1 MAQRIRPAGRDLALL
16 GALLP
21 VDDDAGVR
29 VGAGAARASPTGS
42 ATLLACAFMAVG
54 GGSPSACG
62 EGGRRPVSKDFSS
75 SSRGSCQNNMTAR
88 ARVALAY

>member
-54 GGSPSACG
+54 ASVVGHQVHAGKAAA
-62 EGGRRPVSKDFSS
+62 GRCQKIFLLLPVEAVK
-75 SSRGSCQNNMTAR
+75 TT
-88 ARVALAY
+88 